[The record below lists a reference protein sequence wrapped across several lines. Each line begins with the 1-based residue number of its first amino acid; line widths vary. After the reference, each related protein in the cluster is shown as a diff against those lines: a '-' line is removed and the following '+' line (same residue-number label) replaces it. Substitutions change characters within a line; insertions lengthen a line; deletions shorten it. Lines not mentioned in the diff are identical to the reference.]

1 LLETLRVG
9 RRQKRG
15 FRRLP
20 WRVSARTGARVSICG
35 GTTLNAVVE
44 VRDGWLAS
52 LDLEFALR
60 GTRTVLAR
68 RSHVGP
74 LVVQRPFYP
83 EGEVCH
89 VYLVHPPGGVVGGDA
104 LELRA
109 RVRDGAHALVTTPA
123 ATRFYRSE
131 SRVARQVQDIA
142 LDAATFEW
150 LPQET
155 ILFPDARAKI
165 ATRVRLSE
173 RSKFIGW
180 EIVCYG
186 RPASGLK
193 YCGGSAHQ
201 DFELWLNDVPL
212 VLDHLRLHGA
222 SETMH
227 ARFGL
232 AGHTALGTMFAYP
245 ADDALL
251 EAARAVS
258 VDSASRGS
266 SAEGDASSGEVAS
279 IGDDASL
286 DDEPARYAAAGE
298 VRSAFPSAVDAPG
311 RQARPAHLACT
322 KVDGV
327 LVCRAIGPQ
336 ADAVRAALAAI
347 WSAIRPQ
354 ITGRAAV
361 APRIWST

>member
-1 LLETLRVG
+1 VLAP
-9 RRQKRG
+9 G
-15 FRRLP
+15 FF
-20 WRVSARTGARVSICG
+20 G
-35 GTTLNAVVE
+35 GISLNALVE
-44 VRDGWLAS
+44 VRDGWRAS
-52 LDLEFALR
+52 LDLEFAR
-60 GTRTVLAR
+60 SGARTVLAR

-89 VYLVHPPGGVVGGDA
+89 VYLVHPPGGVVGGDT

-123 ATRFYRSE
+123 ATKFYRSE
-131 SRVARQVQDIA
+131 GRVARQLQDIV

-155 ILFPDARAKI
+155 ILFPDAYANI
-165 ATRVRLSE
+165 ATRVYLSE
-173 RSKFIGW
+173 RSKFVGW

-193 YCGGSAHQ
+193 YASGRAHQ
-201 DFELWLNDVPL
+201 DIELWLNEVPL
-212 VLDHLRLHGA
+212 VLDHLRLDGA
-222 SETMH
+222 SDAMQ

-251 EAARAVS
+251 ELARS
-258 VDSASRGS
+258 
-266 SAEGDASSGEVAS
+266 ASSGVAS
-279 IGDDASL
+279 A
-286 DDEPARYAAAGE
+286 DEAQSAAA
-298 VRSAFPSAVDAPG
+298 P
-311 RQARPAHLACT
+311 PAGAASPVAHITCT

-327 LVCRAIGPQ
+327 LVCRAVSPE
-336 ADAVRAALAAI
+336 ADAVRRALTAV
-347 WSAIRPQ
+347 WSAIRPR
-354 ITGRAAV
+354 IAGRAATP
-361 APRIWST
+361 PRIWST